1 MCHYVSPHNSITS
14 FTCTTPQTPRYDG
27 LILPLYIAFGKLV
40 LIPLIY
46 IKCMHFRT
54 RVEGVSI
61 LFTDR
66 VFLLV
71 RMHALHVLVQFSLL
85 LPETEKAIC
94 DFHAHDHTVCSISA
108 QNGIICNCK
117 HPSGET
123 DTLSYL
129 LKLENCPFS
138 SNEHFVDFYRGGCRK

>member
-14 FTCTTPQTPRYDG
+14 FTCTSPQTPRYDG
-27 LILPLYIAFGKLV
+27 LRLPLYIAFGKLV

-46 IKCMHFRT
+46 IKCM
-54 RVEGVSI
+54 SI
-61 LFTDR
+61 FFFIDR
-66 VFLLV
+66 VYLLV

-94 DFHAHDHTVCSISA
+94 DFHAFDHTVCSISA